1 MTIELAAQEAVETV
15 ISRSSPKLNDSPSS
29 GDVKSGDELAAK
41 NEKSKSLTINC
52 ANSNPNSNSSA
63 SSKSSTS
70 SISPISSHFDEP
82 KATLKRSRDSS
93 SESTVDLLAPKS
105 CSSPQ
110 PPPAKTAKVSY
121 SIMNILG
128 KESNESASQ
137 KLPQNLAPPNPSD
150 LSAFMQHSNN
160 PFIMNPFLAAAAAY
174 NQQQPHQQQSQMPW
188 LNMAAMSA
196 LYGLSDSKFIY
207 SHFGN

>member
-15 ISRSSPKLNDSPSS
+15 ISHSSPKLNESQSS
-29 GDVKSGDELAAK
+29 GELKSGDELVAK

-52 ANSNPNSNSSA
+52 ANSNPNSNASV

-70 SISPISSHFDEP
+70 SISPISNHFDEP
-82 KATLKRSRDSS
+82 KANLKRSRDTSY
-93 SESTVDLLAPKS
+93 ESTVDLLAPKS

-110 PPPAKTAKVSY
+110 PPPAKAAKVSY

-128 KESNESASQ
+128 KESSESSSQ
-137 KLPQNLAPPNPSD
+137 KMPPNPSD
-150 LSAFMQHSNN
+150 LSAFIQHSNN
-160 PFIMNPFLAAAAAY
+160 PFLMNPFLAAAAAY
-174 NQQQPHQQQSQMPW
+174 NQQPQQQHQQSQMPW

-196 LYGLSDSKFIY
+196 LYGLDSKFFFLY
-207 SHFGN
+207 SSQLESF